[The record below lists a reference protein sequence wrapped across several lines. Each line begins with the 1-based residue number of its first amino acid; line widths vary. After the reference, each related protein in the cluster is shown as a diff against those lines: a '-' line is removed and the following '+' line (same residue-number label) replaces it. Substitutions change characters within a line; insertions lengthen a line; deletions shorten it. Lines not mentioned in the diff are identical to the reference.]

1 MFPKVPVK
9 WEDKEGSKLTLWGMA
24 TMARD
29 LLLVRLYY
37 AFGFW
42 KIEEPKKEK
51 LVGKEHKD

>member
-1 MFPKVPVK
+1 MK